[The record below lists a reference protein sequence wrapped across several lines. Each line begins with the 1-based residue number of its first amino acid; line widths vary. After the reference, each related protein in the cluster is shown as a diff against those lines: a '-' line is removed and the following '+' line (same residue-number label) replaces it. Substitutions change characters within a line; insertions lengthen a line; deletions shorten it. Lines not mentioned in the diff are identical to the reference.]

1 MNSKGR
7 STSFLSVLLFAVAF
21 ILLLVATISIPV
33 TRSIYLI
40 KLNFA
45 TSAGISGVKATGKV
59 EFGVWGYCVFPVQA
73 SAFGISTGATATTCS
88 PAKLGYTF
96 DSQLVKLTGLQDA
109 AHTISTVTSAGL
121 VLHPIACGLAFLAL
135 LFALLAA
142 CTNSAMLHIIT
153 LVAGY
158 LGALIATIAFI
169 VDCAL
174 YGILRNKVKVAG
186 VVIGWGNAITLTTIG
201 AVILWAGAIAATSTL
216 RRTKRT
222 Y

>member
-1 MNSKGR
+1 M
-7 STSFLSVLLFAVAF
+7 
-21 ILLLVATISIPV
+21 
-33 TRSIYLI
+33 

-45 TSAGISGVKATGKV
+45 TSAGFTGVQATGKV

-73 SAFGISTGATATTCS
+73 TAFGVSTGVTTTTTCS

-96 DSQLVKLTGLQDA
+96 DSELIKLTGLQDA
-109 AHTISTVTSAGL
+109 ANTISTVTSAGL
-121 VLHPIACGLAFLAL
+121 VLHPIACGLAFLAF

-142 CTNSAMLHIIT
+142 CTNSNILHILT

-174 YGILRNKVKVAG
+174 YGIVKNKVKV
-186 VVIGWGNAITLTTIG
+186 VSIGWGNAITLTIVG
-201 AVILWAGAIAATSTL
+201 AVVLWAGAIAATLAL